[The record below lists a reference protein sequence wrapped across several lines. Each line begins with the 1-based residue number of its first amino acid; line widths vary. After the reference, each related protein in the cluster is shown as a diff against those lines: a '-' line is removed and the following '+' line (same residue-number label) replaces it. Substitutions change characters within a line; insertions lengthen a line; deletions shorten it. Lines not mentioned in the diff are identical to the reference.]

1 MKKVLIVDD
10 EPGAREILDD
20 YLTFQGFQTIQ
31 AVDGIDGLEK
41 FHLRQP
47 EAAIVDLEMPGMNGR
62 YLAKQMIQENK
73 DFPII
78 IISAFLYKYSEKDFT
93 DTGVFAVLEKPIDL
107 KEINEQLQKI
117 FEISA

>member
-20 YLTFQGFQTIQ
+20 FLTFQGFETIQ

-41 FHLRQP
+41 FHQQQP
-47 EAAIVDLEMPGMNGR
+47 QAAIVDLEMPGMNGQF
-62 YLAKQMIQENK
+62 LAKQIIQENK

-78 IISAFLYKYSEKDFT
+78 IISAFLNNYVEKDFT
-93 DTGVFAVLEKPIDL
+93 DLGVYAVLEKPIDL
-107 KEINEQLQKI
+107 KEINMQLQNI
-117 FEISA
+117 FKQSA